1 MLGNSW
7 TRVAFRR
14 NLLVFLIFFGLAN
27 VLLVVLYSQ
36 IFGGEFFTLQNP
48 AANRTLSDQETNE
61 TDKIVYKNR
70 IFIETNYYTKNNAV
84 SDGISNLA
92 GSTERTSTSEKST
105 SVWRDVV
112 TPNSTPSKSNLADV
126 YLTPKDA
133 SNRNL
138 DTSLKLRLKTERPK
152 SSKERTTDSAKPSK
166 ATTKR
171 SYLNYVLPTK
181 ITTETLRKQ
190 FGNTGST
197 QGQQQNT
204 SKLQGNASKVVSREM
219 LASLKIP
226 NELINSILEKVKTMK
241 EVESKKLNTT
251 KAAITSNTTTPTNA
265 STKQNLIR
273 GNISTTLKPTTV
285 DRTSKSSTPF
295 QKVPAE
301 NAFCKAYEL
310 SAKAVEYTT
319 KKYAIMPEI
328 RKCQDQKSPPNI
340 LCKVNETKSNNSY
353 TNLKIKCTFSVCD
366 RSKKMFIEYM
376 DNKDGQMKKYEIP
389 KNSNDSEIEL
399 LIRKFADDSRK
410 QDLPFL
416 FVNCTG
422 VDETVVSQIL
432 TFLPLLP
439 PLKHNTHRNKININ
453 IFLVDSVSRLHFYR
467 SFPETISYLKDI
479 EADSQYPAHVF
490 NFELFQAVHGHTNE
504 NERAL
509 FNGSLFPIHLGGKA
523 RDKTAVNLEPLYGVF
538 KKAGFQTMFL
548 DDLCWR
554 AHWGIMDK
562 YKVGS
567 WKSLL
572 GKLRGSNIDTRGMM
586 SYGLIRIRRTFRL

>member
-27 VLLVVLYSQ
+27 VLLVVFYSQ
-36 IFGGEFFTLQNP
+36 IFGGEFYTVQNP
-48 AANRTLSDQETNE
+48 VANRTDLETNE
-61 TDKIVYKNR
+61 IDKIVYKNR
-70 IFIETNYYTKNNAV
+70 IFAVKNPIRTNDYTKNNAV
-84 SDGISNLA
+84 SDGITNLA
-92 GSTERTSTSEKST
+92 GSTKRTSEQST
-105 SVWRDVV
+105 LGSKFMV
-112 TPNSTPSKSNLADV
+112 TPNSIPSKPNLTDV
-126 YLTPKDA
+126 YMTTKDA
-133 SNRNL
+133 SNKNL
-138 DTSLKLRLKTERPK
+138 DTSLKLRTSHDAR
-152 SSKERTTDSAKPSK
+152 PSK
-166 ATTKR
+166 ATTGR
-171 SYLNYVLPTK
+171 SYLNVVLPTR
-181 ITTETLRKQ
+181 ITTETFSKQ
-190 FGNTGST
+190 FGNTRPN
-197 QGQQQNT
+197 QEQQQNT
-204 SKLQGNASKVVSREM
+204 SKLGNASEVASRKM
-219 LASLKIP
+219 LASFKIP
-226 NELINSILEKVKTMK
+226 TNTEHNLAK
-241 EVESKKLNTT
+241 E
-251 KAAITSNTTTPTNA
+251 
-265 STKQNLIR
+265 
-273 GNISTTLKPTTV
+273 NISTTLKPTKV
-285 DRTSKSSTPF
+285 DKTSKSSTPF
-295 QKVPAE
+295 QKVPVE
-301 NAFCKAYEL
+301 DAFCKPYEL

-340 LCKVNETKSNNSY
+340 LCKVNETKSNYSY
-353 TNLKIKCTFSVCD
+353 TNLEIKCKFSVCD
-366 RSKKMFIEYM
+366 RTKKMFIEYM
-376 DNKDGQMKKYEIP
+376 DNKDGLMKKYEIP

-399 LIRKFADDSRK
+399 MIRKFADDSRK

-422 VDETVVSQIL
+422 VDATVVSQIL

-439 PLKHNTHRNKININ
+439 PLKDNTHRHKININ
-453 IFLVDSVSRLHFYR
+453 IFLVDSVSRPHFYR

-509 FNGSLFPIHLGGKA
+509 FNGSLFPIHLGSKA

-572 GKLRGSNIDTRGMM
+572 GKLRVSNIDTRGKFD
-586 SYGLIRIRRTFRL
+586 LRLSCS